1 MKLLASTESKINKD
15 KNAENVPHLEITE
28 LALINRNIV
37 NNYYH
42 RDSRVLYTFVP
53 SKSFDQLLDKSF
65 GQLLDISRKI
75 YIFQNFQ
82 FRIFIYWNVI
92 YWSNSKPFEIEDKLN
107 IPLVIS
113 WNVKYKKRWDIQFNL
128 EIEYL

>member
-82 FRIFIYWNVI
+82 FRIFIY
-92 YWSNSKPFEIEDKLN
+92 
-107 IPLVIS
+107 
-113 WNVKYKKRWDIQFNL
+113 
-128 EIEYL
+128 